1 MMDKGEHLVVP
12 MAESWKMFDAIS
24 PRYDLLNRILSLGQ
38 DNSWRRQILRHL
50 PPDNNLIVL
59 DLATGTGDVAI
70 TLAQE
75 NNIRMVY
82 GVDMAHE
89 MLKVGQGKVE
99 RLGLKDKIMLQSGDA
114 QKLNFMDNTFDAV
127 TISFGIRNV
136 GDLRLGLMEMYR
148 VLKKCGRVVILE
160 FSIPANIFI
169 RAGHWLYMNWVVPA
183 VGFLFSG
190 NFKAYRYLNQ
200 TVATFPYGERFCR
213 ILKQMGFVNVQA
225 YPLMKGTAT
234 IYAAQK

>member
-1 MMDKGEHLVVP
+1 MDKNEHLVVP
-12 MAESWKMFDAIS
+12 KAESWKMFNAIS

-38 DNSWRRQILRHL
+38 DNGWRRQILRHL
-50 PPDNNLIVL
+50 PPGKDLVVL

-70 TLAQE
+70 TLARE
-75 NNIRMVY
+75 NNVRMVY
-82 GVDMAHE
+82 GVDMAQE
-89 MLKVGQGKVE
+89 MLKVGQGKIE

-114 QKLNFMDNTFDAV
+114 QKLNFMDDTFDAV

-148 VLKKCGRVVILE
+148 ILKKGGRVVVLE
-160 FSIPANIFI
+160 FSIPENVFV
-169 RAGHWLYMNWVVPA
+169 RAGHWTYMNWVVPA

-190 NFKAYRYLNQ
+190 NFTAYRYLNQ

-213 ILKQMGFVNVQA
+213 ILKQMGFVRAQA
-225 YPLMKGTAT
+225 HPLMKGTAT
-234 IYAAQK
+234 IYVAEK